1 MADTCKDCNHA
12 RVLPVW
18 GGYTMSCRDCRAR
31 LIAAGPVFATAAASD
46 TLTGQYRN
54 VLRTQFGDDWRQGHT
69 EVKAWAEALERA
81 RAPK

>member
-1 MADTCKDCNHA
+1 MSACPDCANA
-12 RVLPVW
+12 RVLPIW
-18 GGYTMSCRDCRAR
+18 GGYTVQCRGCKAR
-31 LIAAGPVFATAAASD
+31 LIAAGPAFHEAAMSD

-69 EVKAWAEALERA
+69 EVKAWAETLERA